1 MAPIATHSSP
11 NAQTSA
17 SVKPTNA
24 SASPPSVNLNP
35 AVFVHAQAKTT
46 TESHTTIAIN
56 PSNLSDATTVCAWF
70 FDSSIPHNE
79 LTTALGQMLQRHP
92 LYSGRIVEI
101 SSNGLVKI
109 ELSNEGV
116 PLSEGKAPTIAINDV
131 VPSVAQGGKNYVVST
146 TSSSLSSSSHPAL
159 TALLPMHSPLTT
171 EALRNQ
177 RAPLVVASH
186 VVLADGAS
194 VLALRFW
201 SHLFGDR
208 DGVEVLLSEWIL
220 PGSMTPVACCVFA
233 DEKVEWRQSSA
244 SVQKPAP
251 EVKVVGEVA
260 HDTDAREATADYELV

>member
-1 MAPIATHSSP
+1 MAPIATHSPP
-11 NAQTSA
+11 NAQTAA
-17 SVKPTNA
+17 SVKLTNA
-24 SASPPSVNLNP
+24 SASPPVNLNP
-35 AVFVHAQAKTT
+35 AVFVHAQSKTNS
-46 TESHTTIAIN
+46 ESHTTIAIN

-79 LTTALGQMLQRHP
+79 LTTALGQMLQSHP

-101 SSNGLVKI
+101 FSNGLVKI

-116 PLSEGKAPTIAINDV
+116 PLSEGKAPSLALNDL
-131 VPSVAQGGKNYVVST
+131 VPSLAQGGNNYVVST
-146 TSSSLSSSSHPAL
+146 ASSSSLSSSSHLAL

-208 DGVEVLLSEWIL
+208 DGVELLLSEWIL
-220 PGSMTPVACCVFA
+220 PGSVTPVACCVIA
-233 DEKVEWRQSSA
+233 DGKAEWRQSPA